1 MARAKGKKGGNRKS
15 GGSAR
20 GAGGEG
26 AKLSQLIA
34 RTAKVFAV
42 SERAAEDIL
51 STPRRQSVRINPLA
65 KRSVDAIKADLEPFA
80 DGLIPIDWMAGGYH
94 LDLAEGV
101 SLPERFFESGEL
113 FIQNASSF
121 LPVLALD
128 PQPGERIL
136 DLCAAPGGKSTHIAA
151 LTANKAELW
160 LNDGIETRLPK
171 LREVVELLHVRA
183 HAINAHPGQFIER
196 HLEPGFDR
204 ILIDAQCG
212 GEGMIDLNVK
222 SSARFWSMERVE
234 KYSMLQR
241 KMLMAA
247 HKLLK
252 PGGTIVYSTC
262 TFAPEED
269 EVPVNHLIKHR
280 EDMSL
285 EEIEID
291 APGLTPARSD
301 WEGVRFEP
309 GLTKARRVLPSPHME
324 GFFVAKL
331 KKAM

>member
-1 MARAKGKKGGNRKS
+1 MARAKPG
-15 GGSAR
+15 R
-20 GAGGEG
+20 GAGRKANSNSKGGDG

-42 SERAAEDIL
+42 NERAAKDIL

-65 KRSVDAIKADLEPFA
+65 HRPVEAIKANLEPFSQ
-80 DGLIPIDWMAGGYH
+80 GLIPIDWMEGGYH

-101 SLPERFFESGEL
+101 SLPARFFENGEL

-151 LTANKAELW
+151 LTANEAELW

-171 LREVVELLHVRA
+171 LREVVRLLHADA
-183 HAINAHPGQFIER
+183 HAITAHPGQFIER
-196 HLEPGFDR
+196 HLEGPFDR

-222 SSARFWSMERVE
+222 STARFWSMERVE

-252 PGGTIVYSTC
+252 PGGTLVYSTC

-269 EVPVNHLIKHR
+269 EVPVNHLVKHR

-285 EEIEID
+285 EDIAID
-291 APGLTPARSD
+291 APGLTPARGD
-301 WEGVRFEP
+301 WDGVRFAPE
-309 GLTKARRVLPSPHME
+309 LKKARRVLPSPHME
-324 GFFVAKL
+324 GFFLAKL